1 MQTEEESTIDIDQR
15 EWIMERG
22 KHLQSI
28 TITAVENGLQFL
40 FITNT
45 GGAASAL
52 AYLGA
57 VAQKDEDLLIF
68 KTSLAFFFVGIIL
81 VGIFRAYVAE
91 LYGKIFW
98 EFNNLT
104 KRYMQEEMEWS
115 AYVYEAENQALK
127 RKNNIGRIFV
137 YSSFICFFLGSIF
150 GVFGLLAS
158 KA

>member
-1 MQTEEESTIDIDQR
+1 MQSEEDSNIDIDQR

-28 TITAVENGLQFL
+28 TITAVESGLQFL

-91 LYGKIFW
+91 LYGRIFW
-98 EFNNLT
+98 DFNNLT
-104 KRYMQEEMEWS
+104 KRFMQEKMEWKT
-115 AYVYEAENQALK
+115 YVYEAEMQALK
-127 RKNNIGRIFV
+127 HKNNIGRIFV
-137 YSSFICFFLGSIF
+137 YFSFFCFFLGSIF
-150 GVFGLLAS
+150 GVLGLLAS

>member
-1 MQTEEESTIDIDQR
+1 VQSEEDGNIDIDQR

-28 TITAVENGLQFL
+28 TITAVESGLQFL

-91 LYGKIFW
+91 LYGRIFW
-98 EFNNLT
+98 DFNNLT
-104 KRYMQEEMEWS
+104 KRFMQEKMEWKT
-115 AYVYEAENQALK
+115 YVYEAEMQALK
-127 RKNNIGRIFV
+127 HKNNIGRVFV
-137 YSSFICFFLGSIF
+137 YSSFSCFFLGSIF
-150 GVFGLLAS
+150 GVLGLLAS

>member
-1 MQTEEESTIDIDQR
+1 MQSEEDGNIDIDQR

-28 TITAVENGLQFL
+28 TITAVESGLQFL

-91 LYGKIFW
+91 LYGRIFW
-98 EFNNLT
+98 DFNNLT
-104 KRYMQEEMEWS
+104 KRFMQEKMEWKT
-115 AYVYEAENQALK
+115 YVYEAEMQALK
-127 RKNNIGRIFV
+127 HKNNIGRVFV
-137 YSSFICFFLGSIF
+137 YSSFSCFFLGSIF
-150 GVFGLLAS
+150 GVLGLLAS

>member
-1 MQTEEESTIDIDQR
+1 MENEEESIIDTDQR

-68 KTSLAFFFVGIIL
+68 KTALAFFFVGIIL

-91 LYGKIFW
+91 LYGRIFW
-98 EFNNLT
+98 DFNNLT
-104 KRYMQEEMEWS
+104 KRLMLEEMEWNK
-115 AYVYEAENQALK
+115 YVYEAEMQALK
-127 RKNNIGRIFV
+127 HKNNIGRIFV
-137 YSSFICFFLGSIF
+137 YFSFFCFFLGSVF
-150 GVFGLLAS
+150 GVLGLLAS